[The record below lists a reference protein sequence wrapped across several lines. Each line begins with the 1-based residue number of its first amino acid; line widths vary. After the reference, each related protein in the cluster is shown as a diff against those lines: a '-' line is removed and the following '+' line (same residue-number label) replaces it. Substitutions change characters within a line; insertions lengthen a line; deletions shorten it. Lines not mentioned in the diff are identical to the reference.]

1 MKILASLFTYVKS
14 NKVPARVAAGLTMVA
29 AIATQPLCATAVQ
42 PELPAKS
49 ALAQK
54 PRVVEIRL
62 SGALADRPHSFNFS
76 LLSLA
81 ANRRPALTHL
91 IDRCNAL
98 AKNPAIAGVFL
109 NLQGFDLTL
118 TQAQEV
124 AELIHHLRRAG
135 KKVAIYATN
144 FDTNTY
150 LMATAGNEIIMAPHG
165 DMFLPGVQLQLMFF
179 QGVLEKLHLQADMV
193 QIGKYKGAEEPLTR
207 TSASP
212 AFAGEIHTVVN
223 TWFDEII
230 ATIARNR
237 PMLTPADVHTDI
249 NRGWFDGHAALKAH
263 LVDALADRLTVDRY
277 LRMHFLGGCRISRRA
292 GALAQPQTNVASPF
306 SIFELFRPK
315 SPTNVSNRPAV
326 AVIFADGMIVDN
338 SPAADENDS
347 LVTPWRIHRE
357 IRAALANRMVKAIV
371 LRIDS
376 PGGSAAA
383 SEEIWQILHRAGA
396 KKPLTVSMGAEAASG
411 GYYIATAG
419 RSITLDPGTIAGSIG
434 VVGGKIV
441 LAGLFKTIGLH
452 VETFSRGKNVG
463 LFDSTTAF
471 SPAER
476 IFVTRLMRKTY
487 ALFTHRVMQ
496 ARGKHI
502 ANIQKVARGR
512 LFVGRAAIHAGLADR
527 IGSLED
533 VVLAAATKAHIQKNY
548 QLMIYPRPKT
558 FADILRERLGLQTS
572 LPIGLSAALEAMP
585 IKFRA
590 AAMQMFEMMQT
601 MQQDR
606 VVLCGPIGLVQN

>member
-1 MKILASLFTYVKS
+1 MKILASLFTYLKS
-14 NKVPARVAAGLTMVA
+14 SKVPCRVAAGLTMVA

-42 PELPAKS
+42 PKLPAKS
-49 ALAQK
+49 AIAHK

-98 AKNPAIAGVFL
+98 AKNPAVAGVFL

-179 QGVLEKLHLQADMV
+179 QGVLQKLHLQADMV

-212 AFAGEIHTVVN
+212 AFAGEIPTVVN

-237 PMLTPADVHTDI
+237 PMLKPADVHADI

-263 LVDALADRLTVDRY
+263 LVDALADRLTVNHY
-277 LRMHFLGGCRISRRA
+277 LRTHFLG
-292 GALAQPQTNVASPF
+292 F
-306 SIFELFRPK
+306 
-315 SPTNVSNRPAV
+315 
-326 AVIFADGMIVDN
+326 
-338 SPAADENDS
+338 
-347 LVTPWRIHRE
+347 
-357 IRAALANRMVKAIV
+357 
-371 LRIDS
+371 
-376 PGGSAAA
+376 
-383 SEEIWQILHRAGA
+383 
-396 KKPLTVSMGAEAASG
+396 
-411 GYYIATAG
+411 AG
-419 RSITLDPGTIAGSIG
+419 RSFDQSLLADLPAGIDPCGENGEFHTFVYDGPVFTRPVPV
-434 VVGGKIV
+434 VVGQVVVRDGRYYAD
-441 LAGLFKTIGLH
+441 LLPGN
-452 VETFSRGKNVG
+452 ET
-463 LFDSTTAF
+463 
-471 SPAER
+471 P
-476 IFVTRLMRKTY
+476 
-487 ALFTHRVMQ
+487 Q
-496 ARGKHI
+496 A
-502 ANIQKVARGR
+502 
-512 LFVGRAAIHAGLADR
+512 
-527 IGSLED
+527 
-533 VVLAAATKAHIQKNY
+533 
-548 QLMIYPRPKT
+548 
-558 FADILRERLGLQTS
+558 
-572 LPIGLSAALEAMP
+572 
-585 IKFRA
+585 
-590 AAMQMFEMMQT
+590 T
-601 MQQDR
+601 MGACEIPP
-606 VVLCGPIGLVQN
+606 VH

>member
-1 MKILASLFTYVKS
+1 MKLSDLFTHVKTS
-14 NKVPARVAAGLTMVA
+14 KAPGLA
-29 AIATQPLCATAVQ
+29 AIAIVTLTTLAVRPLRSMAAQPK
-42 PELPAKS
+42 LPAK
-49 ALAQK
+49 AVVAPK
-54 PRVVEIRL
+54 PYVVEIQL

-76 LLSLA
+76 FLSMA

-91 IDRCNAL
+91 ITRCNAL
-98 AKNPAIAGVFL
+98 AKNPAVAGVFL

-124 AELIHHLRRAG
+124 AELIHHLQKAG

-150 LMATAGNEIIMAPHG
+150 LMATACNEIIMAPHG

-179 QGVLEKLHLQADMV
+179 QGVLQKLHLQADMV

-223 TWFDEII
+223 TWFHQII
-230 ATIARNR
+230 QTIARNR
-237 PMLTPADVHTDI
+237 PMLTPADVRADI
-249 NRGWFDGHAALKAH
+249 NRGWFDGRAALQAH
-263 LVDALADRLTVDRY
+263 LVDALADRLTVESYVRT
-277 LRMHFLGGCRISRRA
+277 HFMGGCRISHNA
-292 GALAQPQTNVASPF
+292 VAAVHPQTNAAGPF
-306 SIFELFRPK
+306 SIFSLFQP
-315 SPTNVSNRPAV
+315 PLHTITAGRPAI

-383 SEEIWQILHRAGA
+383 SEEIWQILHRAGT

-463 LFDSTTAF
+463 LFDTTTAF

-476 IFVTRLMRKTY
+476 LFVTRLMRKTY

-502 ANIQKVARGR
+502 VNISKVARGR
-512 LFVGRAAIHAGLADR
+512 LFVGRDAIQAGLADR

-572 LPIGLSAALEAMP
+572 LPIGLSAALETMP
-585 IKFRA
+585 MKFRA

-601 MQQDR
+601 MQQDG
-606 VVLCGPIGLVQN
+606 VVLCGPIGMVQN